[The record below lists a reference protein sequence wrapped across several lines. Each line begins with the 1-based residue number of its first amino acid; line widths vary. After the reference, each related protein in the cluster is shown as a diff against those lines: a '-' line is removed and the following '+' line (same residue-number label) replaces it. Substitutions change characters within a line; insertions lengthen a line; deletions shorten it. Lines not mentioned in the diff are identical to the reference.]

1 MRRPQPLAPPATD
14 EDRDAPVVRN
24 NRRTRLLHTAS
35 YLTTGVLLATGWW
48 LWTGHDGQP
57 TPLAR
62 AVGET
67 DARLH
72 RQVGWALVALLAV
85 AVTVGARGAWTFVR
99 ETVRVDRGDGRWL
112 RRWPGAVVTGRFPA
126 HRGHFDPGQ
135 RFANVAFV
143 ATLGSL
149 VASGVGLATLH
160 GGPAFAWLVRVHRWS
175 TVAFAVL
182 VAGHVLVASGVLP
195 GYRGVWRAMHAGG
208 RVTARTARRLWP
220 GDSFGPWPHP
230 EAPDPSDRSPA
241 ASTRPR
247 RRTSTTRCA
256 AGSCGRCPTGSTS
269 SAAGRGRG
277 ATS

>member
-85 AVTVGARGAWTFVR
+85 AVTVGARGAWT
-99 ETVRVDRGDGRWL
+99 
-112 RRWPGAVVTGRFPA
+112 
-126 HRGHFDPGQ
+126 
-135 RFANVAFV
+135 
-143 ATLGSL
+143 
-149 VASGVGLATLH
+149 
-160 GGPAFAWLVRVHRWS
+160 
-175 TVAFAVL
+175 
-182 VAGHVLVASGVLP
+182 
-195 GYRGVWRAMHAGG
+195 
-208 RVTARTARRLWP
+208 
-220 GDSFGPWPHP
+220 
-230 EAPDPSDRSPA
+230 
-241 ASTRPR
+241 
-247 RRTSTTRCA
+247 
-256 AGSCGRCPTGSTS
+256 SCGRPPASTAGTGGGSG
-269 SAAGRGRG
+269 AGR
-277 ATS
+277 APS